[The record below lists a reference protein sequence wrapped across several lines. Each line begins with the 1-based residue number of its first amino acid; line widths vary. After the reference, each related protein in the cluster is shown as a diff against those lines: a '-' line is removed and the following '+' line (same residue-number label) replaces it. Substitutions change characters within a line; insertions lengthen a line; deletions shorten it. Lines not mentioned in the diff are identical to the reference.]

1 MLKPPMF
8 LFFFIYGYA
17 GLGTMLYILTFAT
30 KDFLE
35 CYIVFRGCE
44 FHQFQEI
51 PRHRV
56 IIILFPVFFNRHFKT
71 EVILIL
77 TLRERNFK
85 RTGTPGRYTPLQ
97 APGNFQERPGCVKPG
112 FQVSNR

>member
-1 MLKPPMF
+1 MF

-35 CYIVFRGCE
+35 CYIVFRGC
-44 FHQFQEI
+44 
-51 PRHRV
+51 RV

-97 APGNFQERPGCVKPG
+97 APGNFQERPGCVALAAKHLSYACFVLPYPG
-112 FQVSNR
+112 LATFF